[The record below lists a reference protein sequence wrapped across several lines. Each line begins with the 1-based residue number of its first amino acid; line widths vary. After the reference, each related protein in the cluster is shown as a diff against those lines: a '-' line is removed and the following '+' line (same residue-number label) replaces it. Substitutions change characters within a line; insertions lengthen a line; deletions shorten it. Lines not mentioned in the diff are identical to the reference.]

1 MVFKSGHFVFCL
13 NNWKKI
19 LDIKSGKT
27 EGRIDLLV
35 GEEVVVT
42 RKVSSSVLNAT
53 VDMPVRHFGKNVQN
67 TVGEFSLDF
76 RGEI

>member
-1 MVFKSGHFVFCL
+1 MDTETGE
-13 NNWKKI
+13 
-19 LDIKSGKT
+19 T

-53 VDMPVRHFGKNVQN
+53 VDMPVRHFSKNVQN
-67 TVGEFSLDF
+67 TVGELSLDSG
-76 RGEI
+76 GEI